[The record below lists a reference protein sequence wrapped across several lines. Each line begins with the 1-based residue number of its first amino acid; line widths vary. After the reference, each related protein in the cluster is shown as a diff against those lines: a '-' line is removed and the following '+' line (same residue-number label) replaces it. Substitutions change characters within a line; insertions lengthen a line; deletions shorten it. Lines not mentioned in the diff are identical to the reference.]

1 MAEGGTLFLDE
12 IGELNIDL
20 QAKLLR
26 VLENGEFIKLGDTKI
41 TQANVRV
48 IAATNRDL
56 KEIETGLFREDLY
69 YRISVFTIDLPSLRE
84 RKEDIPVLAAFFLHQ
99 FIEKKTGQ

>member
-1 MAEGGTLFLDE
+1 MDE

-41 TQANVRV
+41 TQANV
-48 IAATNRDL
+48 
-56 KEIETGLFREDLY
+56 GL
-69 YRISVFTIDLPSLRE
+69 LPLL
-84 RKEDIPVLAAFFLHQ
+84 IG
-99 FIEKKTGQ
+99 I